1 MSERKEGV
9 IFDLDG
15 VLCSTDEYHYR
26 AWKSLAD
33 SLGIA
38 FDRTV
43 NRRLRGVS
51 REESLEIVLEKAGKE
66 YSAEEKR
73 QLCSQKNELYRKFL
87 SELSEKDLLPGAKGA
102 LHELRRSGLKLAIGS
117 SSKNARFI
125 LQKLQID
132 GEFDAIVDGNDIS
145 HSKPH
150 PEVFL
155 CAADRLGLSSGQCAV
170 VEDAHA
176 GIVAAKAGGF
186 YALAIGDACSDPLAD
201 GRLERLQD
209 LVKLLCR

>member
-73 QLCSQKNELYRKFL
+73 QLCSQKNEL
-87 SELSEKDLLPGAKGA
+87 
-102 LHELRRSGLKLAIGS
+102 
-117 SSKNARFI
+117 
-125 LQKLQID
+125 
-132 GEFDAIVDGNDIS
+132 
-145 HSKPH
+145 
-150 PEVFL
+150 
-155 CAADRLGLSSGQCAV
+155 
-170 VEDAHA
+170 
-176 GIVAAKAGGF
+176 
-186 YALAIGDACSDPLAD
+186 
-201 GRLERLQD
+201 
-209 LVKLLCR
+209 

>member
-132 GEFDAIVDGNDIS
+132 GEFDAIVDGNDIVYTLFGN
-145 HSKPH
+145 HDP
-150 PEVFL
+150 
-155 CAADRLGLSSGQCAV
+155 V
-170 VEDAHA
+170 VE
-176 GIVAAKAGGF
+176 
-186 YALAIGDACSDPLAD
+186 
-201 GRLERLQD
+201 
-209 LVKLLCR
+209 